1 MNQLL
6 KPEILHHNID
16 FDVIKPDDFI
26 EAFNLLIPQVIE
38 ENEYMLEQAPLE
50 YDALFEFMP
59 KKEQL
64 GMVMQILFTLN
75 SLVQNNE
82 IKEIEENYMP
92 ELSAL
97 YQKMFLDIRG
107 YNKIEQYKLTENYT
121 QQSEIHKK
129 VIEDVLFNL
138 KMGGVNLSQEKKVE
152 LEKIAYQLSE
162 LSTKFDNNLNEVESK
177 LEINLSLDELTGLPT
192 RAMQGMIEINGKY
205 KISQSSGLYTD
216 ILTYCDVEETR
227 KKIYEQ
233 LQQIGIK
240 EGFDNR
246 EILQKIIEL
255 KQHQAKILGFDN
267 YAQLALV
274 KRMVKNSD
282 EVFDFVNH
290 LGNSSIK
297 AAIKESEILEKQGWQ
312 ILNKKP
318 SFHDQKYITYKV
330 KEKIYK
336 INNEELRKYF
346 PVRKSVNGLFDLLR
360 DLYEINF
367 IENKSYTTWH
377 IDVIAYDVID
387 NKTNNKLG
395 VLYMDLYKRKFK
407 TSGAWMNSVVNR
419 HITKIENKLPVAYI
433 VCNIPKDMGQETTLD
448 FEEIITLFHEM
459 GHALHHLL
467 TDVDIEYYSGLNN
480 VEQDAIELPSQLM
493 ENFCWDYH
501 VIEMISSHIIT
512 GDKLPKEEFDKL
524 LSMKNYLSAISMI
537 RQIIFA
543 ELDMRIHNNE
553 NKNAMDIEREVLEK
567 WKVKDIDT
575 NACILPSFT
584 HIMSGGYSAG
594 YYSYK
599 WAEVL
604 SADVFGAFQE
614 AGKNYKEQ
622 KLIANNF
629 RKTILAR
636 GGINKMA
643 DNFFEFRGREPD
655 INYLLKESGIE

>member
-643 DNFFEFRGREPD
+643 DNFFEFRGRQPD